1 MLDHKDRNRDHR
13 LVRQV
18 DGLVADRAFRKRLR
32 RCDEA
37 MVPGSREL
45 GRAAPRKQVKSIRP
59 GEGRRL
65 VTSGEKPRW
74 KMRAL
79 NWKFLCSEKALHSGS
94 GGGAR

>member
-1 MLDHKDRNRDHR
+1 MPGTVLDHKDRNRHHR

-18 DGLVADRAFRKRLR
+18 DGLVADRAFRKRPR

-65 VTSGEKPRW
+65 ADFWGEAQVEDESPE
-74 KMRAL
+74 L
-79 NWKFLCSEKALHSGS
+79 EVLVQ
-94 GGGAR
+94 